1 MKNQII
7 YLLVFLI
14 ITFTTSCSNNDES
27 TDDSNNENPEL
38 VCGKDISIVSG
49 TICCVTGS
57 DFASPGETLSFVY
70 GSNTNNSIFNW
81 TISSGSISIVSGEN
95 SQTVTVKF
103 GDDFTN
109 GKINCYASG
118 DLECEADI
126 EITEK

>member
-49 TICCVTGS
+49 TICCLTGS
-57 DFASPGETLSFVY
+57 DFANPGETLSFVY
-70 GSNTNNSIFNW
+70 GSNTNNSIYNW

-103 GDDFTN
+103 GNDFTN
-109 GKINCYASG
+109 GIINCNATG

-126 EITEK
+126 EINKK

>member
-1 MKNQII
+1 MKNKTI
-7 YLLVFLI
+7 YLLLFVFATL
-14 ITFTTSCSNNDES
+14 TTSCSSDDES
-27 TDDSNNENPEL
+27 SDNNTESSEL

>member
-95 SQTVTVKF
+95 SQTVIVKF